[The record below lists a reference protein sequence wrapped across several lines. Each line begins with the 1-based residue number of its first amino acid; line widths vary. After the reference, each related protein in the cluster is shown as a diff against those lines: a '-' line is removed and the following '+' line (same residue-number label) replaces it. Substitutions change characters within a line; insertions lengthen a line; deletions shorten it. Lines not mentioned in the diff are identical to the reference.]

1 MAASMTTSLVVSD
14 QAAAV
19 LAACTPSCSVE
30 FLSRRPGAVS
40 SVARSREGRLSSRHV
55 SASQGLRLDRQSLE
69 LVRRRRNRCS
79 TTERLQYSQTGPRA
93 EASAVAPVLETT
105 ALPQSFISQK
115 QKSTQKF
122 VIAGDSGEDGR
133 YGQAVGAFEYEAVQI
148 TSRLQILEPP
158 SILAAPARISPVTTG
173 RSPAVVETGA
183 QTGLVA
189 TSRPGHTSLEIKTR
203 QSKQASR
210 QLAGDQIS
218 VLRDPALNKGTAFTS
233 EERQRMGIR
242 GLLPPRVE
250 ALDVQAKRAMA
261 LLQSFSEPI
270 NRYLM
275 LSSLNQTNETLFYH
289 VLINYLEELLPIVYT
304 PTVGEACLKFGD
316 IYRAAQGMFFC
327 HEDKVSA
334 YSRAGDHAA
343 QRAQTSMITSFRNLH
358 VQFKV
363 YRESYALF
371 AWQGH
376 VRAMLDS
383 WPQPEVD
390 VIVVTDGGRILGL
403 GDLGA
408 NGMPISV
415 GKLSLYVAGGGF
427 HPARTLPVML
437 DMGTDNEGLLSDPL
451 YLGSRHKRIEGQ
463 AHMALVDEFVAAVKD
478 KWPNALIQFED
489 FKTEHAIEILE
500 RHRKDAF
507 CFNDDIQGTGAVIA
521 AGLINACKAQQIPL
535 AEAKVLFY
543 GAGSAAVGV
552 AQTIVSLL
560 EEAGLRTEESKDRIY
575 MVDRKGLITLDR
587 PGELEPHKLIFAR
600 KESWDLNAKSA
611 LEDIVAAVKPTA
623 LLGLSGTPGVFTK
636 EVVEELRKFHSK
648 PAIFPLSN
656 PTSKSEI
663 TAEDAVRWSDG
674 NLIFAAGSPFP
685 PVQYAGRTFYP
696 GQGNNM
702 FIFPGVGFGSVLC
715 RAKMVT
721 DGMFIA
727 AAQAL
732 ASCLSE
738 EQLQQG
744 QVFPHVSS
752 VRDIS
757 MVVASAV
764 IDRAFTEGVAGIPRP
779 ASIPQYVQQNMYSP
793 DYAR

>member
-30 FLSRRPGAVS
+30 SLSRRPGAS
-40 SVARSREGRLSSRHV
+40 SGVARSREGRLSSRHI
-55 SASQGLRLDRQSLE
+55 SASLGLRLDRQSLE
-69 LVRRRRNRCS
+69 LLRRRRNRCS
-79 TTERLQYSQTGPRA
+79 STERLQYLQTGPRA

-115 QKSTQKF
+115 KKPIQKF
-122 VIAGDSGEDGR
+122 VIAGDTGEDGR
-133 YGQAVGAFEYEAVQI
+133 TGQAVGAFEYEAVQI
-148 TSRLQILEPP
+148 SSRLQILEPP
-158 SILAAPARISPVTTG
+158 SIPAAAPTRISPVTTG
-173 RSPAVVETGA
+173 RSPGVVGTGA
-183 QTGLVA
+183 QSGVVA
-189 TSRPGHTSLEIKTR
+189 TPRPGHTNLEIRTI

-327 HEDKVSA
+327 HEDK
-334 YSRAGDHAA
+334 
-343 QRAQTSMITSFRNLH
+343 
-358 VQFKV
+358 
-363 YRESYALF
+363 
-371 AWQGH
+371 GH

-408 NGMPISV
+408 NGMPIPV

-437 DMGTDNEGLLSDPL
+437 DMGTDNEELLSDPL

-500 RHRKDAF
+500 RHRNDAF

-560 EEAGLRTEESKDRIY
+560 EDEGLTTEEAKDRIY

-587 PGELEPHKLIFAR
+587 PGKLEPHKLIFAR
-600 KESWDLNAKSA
+600 KESWELNAKSA

-636 EVVEELRKFHSK
+636 EVVEELRKCHSK

-685 PVQYAGRTFYP
+685 PVQYAGRTYHP

-779 ASIPQYVQQNMYSP
+779 ASIPQFVQQNMYSP